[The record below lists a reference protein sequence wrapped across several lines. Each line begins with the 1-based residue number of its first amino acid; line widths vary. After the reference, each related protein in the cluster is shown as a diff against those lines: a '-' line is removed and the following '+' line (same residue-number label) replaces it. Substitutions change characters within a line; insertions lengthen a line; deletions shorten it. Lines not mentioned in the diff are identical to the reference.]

1 MSNRSLTGIDTREL
15 QHFEGLEIGAVSVKW
30 VRRTENGHILSEVV
44 RHEGSPREKIQEI
57 FDRYNVDNLS
67 NIVITGQATSSFLN
81 LPYISEVE
89 CLEKALSFYNLKPDI
104 LLSLGGETFSVY
116 PMKNG
121 IIKNI
126 ISTSKCAAGTG
137 EFIVQ
142 QLQRM
147 GLSIEQ
153 GIEASLQ

>member
-1 MSNRSLTGIDTREL
+1 M
-15 QHFEGLEIGAVSVKW
+15 
-30 VRRTENGHILSEVV
+30 
-44 RHEGSPREKIQEI
+44 
-57 FDRYNVDNLS
+57 FDRYNVNSNS

-89 CLEKALSFYNLKPDI
+89 CLEKALFYYNIKPDI

-126 ISTSKCAAGTG
+126 ISTTKCAAGTG
-137 EFIVQ
+137 EFIIQ

-147 GLSIEQ
+147 GMT
-153 GIEASLQ
+153 

>member
-1 MSNRSLTGIDTREL
+1 M
-15 QHFEGLEIGAVSVKW
+15 QHDGFKVVFHRPDMK
-30 VRRTENGHILSEVV
+30 VFHNTNNGQIVSEVV
-44 RHEGSPREKIQEI
+44 RHEGHPRKKLLDI
-57 FDRYNVDNLS
+57 FKRYSVDKS
-67 NIVITGQATSSFLN
+67 SKIVITGQATSGFLN

-147 GLSIEQ
+147 G
-153 GIEASLQ
+153 